1 MKLVMVLLE
10 LLCWLDLLQLGG
22 NWFLS
27 DQLKSNL
34 SPLSKVNNETIMMSD
49 AGLLSNTLALDA
61 IHDIVPSHVINV
73 TALFLCLLYLV
84 NDPKVVYGVR
94 LKCCKMSYEPSF
106 A

>member
-1 MKLVMVLLE
+1 MHFKAEITTPIFFVNATYDS
-10 LLCWLDLLQLGG
+10 W
-22 NWFLS
+22 
-27 DQLKSNL
+27 QLKSNL
-34 SPLSKVNNETIMMSD
+34 SPLSKVDNETIMMSD

-94 LKCCKMSYEPSF
+94 LKCSKMSYEPSF

>member
-1 MKLVMVLLE
+1 
-10 LLCWLDLLQLGG
+10 
-22 NWFLS
+22 
-27 DQLKSNL
+27 
-34 SPLSKVNNETIMMSD
+34 MSD

-61 IHDIVPSHVINV
+61 IHDIVPSHVIKKYAYFVPSV

-94 LKCCKMSYEPSF
+94 LKCSKMSYEPSF